1 MLLSD
6 QRLHNIA
13 VMSLQTGTE
22 LARTERPIIDPRN
35 LTIVAF
41 ELTGDNL
48 DVQPSLLRIED
59 IREYGSLG
67 FIVDSSDE
75 FLAVSD
81 VIKLEQI
88 YEFDFRLNG
97 LLVTDTDNHKLGRVV
112 GFSVENEGFVIQQI
126 SVKRPLLRSLNE
138 TEVLV
143 HRKQIVS
150 VSDEKIVV
158 KSSKHESAEPIREQ
172 IRGYSNPF
180 RQASPNR

>member
-1 MLLSD
+1 MLISD

-22 LARTERPIIDPRN
+22 LARTDRPIIDPRN

-41 ELTGDNL
+41 ELSGENS
-48 DVQPSLLRIED
+48 DVQPSLLRVDD

-75 FLAVSD
+75 FVAVGD
-81 VIKLEQI
+81 VIKLQQV
-88 YEFDFRLNG
+88 YDYDFRLVD
-97 LLVTDTDNHKLGRVV
+97 LPVVDTDKRKLGRV
-112 GFSVENEGFVIQQI
+112 GSFSLEADGFVIQQL
-126 SVKRPLLRSLNE
+126 SVRRPLLQSLSE

-150 VSDEKIVV
+150 VSDERIVV
-158 KSSKHESAEPIREQ
+158 KSGRNEAIEPVREQ
-172 IRGYSNPF
+172 IRNYSNPF
-180 RQASPNR
+180 RQTTSS